1 MPSIISVENLTKEY
15 QDHFQ
20 AVRGISFSVE
30 KGEAFGILGP
40 NGAGKSTILEIIEG
54 LRKQTTGQVNVLGF
68 DNRIDSKEIKKRIGV
83 QLQSTEYLD
92 QITLAELVSLF
103 ASFYHK
109 RVKPKEILAKVGL
122 QKKSTHYVDYLSGGE
137 KQRFSI
143 ALALVNDPEIL
154 FLDEPTTGLD
164 PHARQD
170 LWQLLEE
177 LNKRGITLILTTH
190 YMEEAEYLCDRVAI
204 IEEGKILAL
213 GSPAELISRL
223 SKDYTVSFHVST
235 VISDNFFEGIKG
247 VHSMKTEYP
256 RVDIKVSDP
265 AYFSQLIEKLNNSG
279 LDYSFLNIKA
289 PGLEDVYIDLTGK
302 TIAK

>member
-1 MPSIISVENLTKEY
+1 MPAVISVENLTKEY

-20 AVRGISFSVE
+20 AVRGISFFVE

-40 NGAGKSTILEIIEG
+40 NGAGKSTTLEIIEG
-54 LRKQTTGQVNVLGF
+54 LRAQTTGLVNVLGF
-68 DNRIDSKEIKKRIGV
+68 DNRTHSKEIKKHIGV

-92 QITLAELVSLF
+92 RITLSELVKLF
-103 ASFYHK
+103 ASFYNK
-109 RVKPKEILAKVGL
+109 RVNPMEVLAKVGL
-122 QKKSTHYVDYLSGGE
+122 QKKHNNYVDHLSGGE
-137 KQRFSI
+137 QQRFSI

-170 LWQLLEE
+170 LWQLLED
-177 LNKRGITLILTTH
+177 LNSKGITLVLTTH

-204 IEEGKILAL
+204 IEEGKILAI

-223 SKDYTVSFHVST
+223 SKDFTVSFHVRT
-235 VISDNFFEGIKG
+235 AIADNFFEGIKG
-247 VHSMKTEYP
+247 VHGMKTEYP
-256 RVDIKVSDP
+256 RVEVRVSD
-265 AYFSQLIEKLNNSG
+265 AVYFSPLIEKLNSSG
-279 LDYSFLNIKA
+279 LEYSFLNIKA

-302 TIAK
+302 KISN